1 MNYNLSIPDI
11 YNYNEKEKE
20 ILNNNFNIKLI
31 STTLLPY
38 TYYSLSEKGKLT
50 KFTDIDTKYND
61 DYDYD
66 DHKINYN
73 DIRIYAFYFK
83 TNTHKIIMYINKD
96 LIFIHNNFLLLN
108 ISNRRTDNIYDI
120 YNNSDI
126 EQYIDIYIIYKNNS
140 TTELISIGTIL
151 YDKNSYDIINKTQW
165 TIKYNAH
172 YNDALQ
178 TFDMMLNFY
187 VKTKNNNMDNL
198 IKFES
203 NNIIFY
209 FKYNMKSKITERQ
222 YLYKYNLIKLEKR
235 NTNIEYNCQLNNLQ
249 LYNISYIIEYLKN
262 IDYIYHNIYD
272 ILNPHKNIYEYYLL
286 DFKTF
291 MIKNNIDK
299 IYFRKISYDV

>member
-1 MNYNLSIPDI
+1 MDYNLSIPNI
-11 YNYNEKEKE
+11 YNYIEKEKE

-50 KFTDIDTKYND
+50 KFTEIDNYND

-66 DHKINYN
+66 YNKINYD

-96 LIFIHNNFLLLN
+96 PIFIHNNFLLLN

-120 YNNSDI
+120 YNKSDI

-140 TTELISIGTIL
+140 TTELISIGTSL
-151 YDKNSYDIINKTQW
+151 YHKKSYDIINKTRW
-165 TIKYNAH
+165 EIKYNAH

-187 VKTKNNNMDNL
+187 VKTKNNN
-198 IKFES
+198 
-203 NNIIFY
+203 IFIV
-209 FKYNMKSKITERQ
+209 FKI
-222 YLYKYNLIKLEKR
+222 
-235 NTNIEYNCQLNNLQ
+235 
-249 LYNISYIIEYLKN
+249 
-262 IDYIYHNIYD
+262 
-272 ILNPHKNIYEYYLL
+272 
-286 DFKTF
+286 
-291 MIKNNIDK
+291 
-299 IYFRKISYDV
+299 

>member
-11 YNYNEKEKE
+11 YNYNKKEKE
-20 ILNNNFNIKLI
+20 ILHNNFNIKLI
-31 STTLLPY
+31 STTLLPN

-50 KFTDIDTKYND
+50 EINKKYND

-66 DHKINYN
+66 YNKINYD

-120 YNNSDI
+120 YNKSDI

-140 TTELISIGTIL
+140 TIELISIGTIL
-151 YDKNSYDIINKTQW
+151 YNKKFYDIITKTQW
-165 TIKYNAH
+165 EIKYNAH
-172 YNDALQ
+172 YNNALQ
-178 TFDMMLNFY
+178 TFDMMLYFY

-209 FKYNMKSKITERQ
+209 
-222 YLYKYNLIKLEKR
+222 LKL
-235 NTNIEYNCQLNNLQ
+235 
-249 LYNISYIIEYLKN
+249 
-262 IDYIYHNIYD
+262 
-272 ILNPHKNIYEYYLL
+272 
-286 DFKTF
+286 
-291 MIKNNIDK
+291 
-299 IYFRKISYDV
+299 